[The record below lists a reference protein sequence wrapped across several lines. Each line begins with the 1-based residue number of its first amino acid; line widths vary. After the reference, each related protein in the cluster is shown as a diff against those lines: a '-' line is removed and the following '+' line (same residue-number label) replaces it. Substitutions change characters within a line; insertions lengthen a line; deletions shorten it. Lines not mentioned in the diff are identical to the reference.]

1 MRLLARSEQF
11 LAFLKRNKII
21 FKRILGITLLILV
34 LILAGA
40 IWLPGITFSRVII
53 GLITLIVS
61 IAISWTIAWCF
72 TD

>member
-1 MRLLARSEQF
+1 MKE
-11 LAFLKRNKII
+11 FLKRHKKR

-34 LILAGA
+34 LILVGA

-53 GLITLIVS
+53 GLITLIIS